1 MAGAFTAWFGLSTR
15 QGTCLPTPESCIPG
29 TAGSPPVTAM
39 LALPSGCASQFL
51 QVKSFV
57 THRILNPS
65 AIILFQQAEES
76 GQRRFH
82 AFLRH
87 ITADRTL
94 RKTVRH
100 DV

>member
-1 MAGAFTAWFGLSTR
+1 
-15 QGTCLPTPESCIPG
+15 
-29 TAGSPPVTAM
+29 M

-51 QVKSFV
+51 EVKSFV

-65 AIILFQQAEES
+65 AIVLFQQAEES
-76 GQRRFH
+76 AQRRFH

-94 RKTVRH
+94 RKTVCH